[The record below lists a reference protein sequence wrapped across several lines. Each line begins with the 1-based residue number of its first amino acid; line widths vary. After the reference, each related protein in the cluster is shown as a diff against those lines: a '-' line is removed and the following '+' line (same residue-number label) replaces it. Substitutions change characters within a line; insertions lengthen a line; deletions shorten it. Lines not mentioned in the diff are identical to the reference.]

1 MVPCLVL
8 QEIFEE
14 NLSYQGVT
22 YPGQQALT
30 LPQLEQ
36 FIARVHASDA

>member
-1 MVPCLVL
+1 MVHCLML
-8 QEIFEE
+8 QEVFEE
-14 NLSYQGVT
+14 SLSYQGVT

-36 FIARVHASDA
+36 FIARVHASNA